1 MNEIH
6 DPATF
11 WDSTADRWVQDNRT
25 EKYRRR
31 LANVLTLIERHVAPC
46 ACLDIGCGD
55 GALLSEL
62 SQRGFDVWGGD
73 VSQEL
78 VQVSR
83 DRLRDRMP
91 DADRR
96 IALIRDNRF
105 PFDRTFGLITVLGVL
120 VYIPNHRD
128 YLAYLR
134 NHLEPNGFVMA
145 SITQARSL
153 HTLRNVLQQMRRPSI
168 DPEWRRGIVN
178 LLRTGAWSGGFM
190 PYTDSGRTHSAVAF
204 ERLLFDSQF
213 DIIERLYVYNME
225 PLDRA
230 PLERSVL
237 GRWLA
242 KRWGW
247 RQAVL
252 ARRRS

>member
-1 MNEIH
+1 MKEIK
-6 DPATF
+6 DQAAF
-11 WDSTADRWVQDNRT
+11 WNSTADRWVQDNLT

-62 SQRGFDVWGGD
+62 AQRGFDVWGGD

-83 DRLRDRMP
+83 DRLRDQVP
-91 DADRR
+91 DTDQR
-96 IALIRDNRF
+96 IALIQDNRV

-120 VYIPNHRD
+120 VYIPNHPA
-128 YLAYLR
+128 YLASLR
-134 NHLEPNGFVMA
+134 DHLAPNGFLMA

-153 HTLRNVLQQMRRPSI
+153 HALRDVGRQMLRPSI
-168 DPEWRRGIVN
+168 DPEWRNGILN

-190 PYTDSGRTHSAVAF
+190 PYAGSGRTHSATAF
-204 ERLLFDSQF
+204 ERLLQNLRYE
-213 DIIERLYVYNME
+213 ILERLYVYNME

-230 PLERSVL
+230 PLQRSAL
-237 GRWLA
+237 GQWLA

-247 RQAVL
+247 RQAAL
-252 ARRRS
+252 ARRGS